1 MTLANRTYSAARW
14 TTASTVVRAG
24 LQLLQV
30 AVLARFLAPA
40 DYGLMAMVMVVLS
53 YAGLFSD
60 MGLSTAF
67 VQRQQI
73 SHEERSSLYWLS
85 VAVGGALML
94 IVMAIS
100 PLAAMF
106 FKEPQLTPLMVLV
119 ATNFLVIALGQQLRM
134 DAEKSLNFR
143 QLALIEIS
151 AALVGFAVAVLTAWL
166 DWGVY
171 ALVLAAMTSAWLT
184 MLLSWLVL
192 AQGWRPAWRLHWSEV
207 RWFVH
212 FGGGMVLNNVI
223 NHVNSTVDLILGGRI
238 LGAGPLGLYSV
249 PRNLMLQVQGMINPI
264 FTRVGF
270 PLIASIQ
277 HDKERVK
284 QVYLKTMNMTASV
297 NAPVYIAIAV
307 FAPEIVLLLLGPKW
321 TEAPP
326 LMRVLALWGLL
337 RSFGNPAGSLLF
349 GLGHVSLAAKWNAGL
364 LLILSPVVWF
374 GSQWGAMGMA
384 WAMAGLMAALFVP
397 GWAILVKPTCG
408 AGLGEYFRQVTVP
421 TLCASVAGLV
431 GLLVVS
437 SIENTLARL
446 LGGLTSGMLVYLIL
460 SRFFNREF
468 CKAVA
473 QAAGTNRFNALCGV
487 KTA

>member
-1 MTLANRTYSAARW
+1 MTLAGKTYSAARW

-53 YAGLFSD
+53 YAGLFND

-106 FKEPQLTPLMVLV
+106 FKEPQLTPLMLLI

-143 QLALIEIS
+143 PVVLIEIFS
-151 AALVGFAVAVLTAWL
+151 GLVGFAVAVLTAWL

-171 ALVLAAMTSAWLT
+171 ALALAAMTSAWLT
-184 MLLSWLVL
+184 MILSWLLL
-192 AQGWRPAWRLHWSEV
+192 AQGWRPAWRLRLGEV
-207 RWFVH
+207 RWFVQ
-212 FGGGMVLNNVI
+212 FGGTMVLNNVI
-223 NHVNSTVDLILGGRI
+223 NHTNATIDLVLGGRM
-238 LGAGPLGLYSV
+238 LGASQLGHYSV
-249 PRNLMLQVQGMINPI
+249 PRNLLLQVQGMVNPI

-284 QVYLKTMNMTASV
+284 HVYLKTMNMTASV
-297 NAPVYIAIAV
+297 NAPIYVAIAV
-307 FAPEIVLLLLGPKW
+307 FAPEIALILLGPNW
-321 TEAPP
+321 TEVAP
-326 LMRVLALWGLL
+326 LMRVLALWGLF

-349 GLGHVSLAAKWNAGL
+349 GLGHARLAAKWNAVL
-364 LLILSPVVWF
+364 LLITPPVVWF
-374 GSQWGAMGMA
+374 GAQWDAIGMA
-384 WAMAGLMAALFVP
+384 WSMGLLMAVLFVP
-397 GWAILVKPTCG
+397 GWAILIWPTCG
-408 AGLGEYFRQVTVP
+408 ASLWTYCKQVMKP
-421 TLCASVAGLV
+421 TLCAILAGLV
-431 GLLVVS
+431 ACLVASIFSLHWLRLGSGFAAGSVVYVLLS
-437 SIENTLARL
+437 WR
-446 LGGLTSGMLVYLIL
+446 
-460 SRFFNREF
+460 FNRG
-468 CKAVA
+468 AVA
-473 QAAGTNRFNALCGV
+473 TLKNAFKRSTTVLE
-487 KTA
+487 A

>member
-1 MTLANRTYSAARW
+1 MTLAGKTYSAARW
-14 TTASTVVRAG
+14 TTASNVVRAG

-85 VAVGGALML
+85 VVVGGALML
-94 IVMAIS
+94 IVMAIA

-106 FKEPQLTPLMVLV
+106 FKEPQLTPLMLLV
-119 ATNFLVIALGQQLRM
+119 ATNFLVIALSQQLRM

-143 QLALIEIS
+143 PIALIEIS

-171 ALVLAAMTSAWLT
+171 ALVLAAIASAWLT

-192 AQGWRPAWRLHWSEV
+192 PQGWRPAWRLHWSEV
-207 RWFVH
+207 RWFVR

-223 NHVNSTVDLILGGRI
+223 NHINSTVDLILGGRI
-238 LGAGPLGLYSV
+238 LGPSPLGLYSV
-249 PRNLMLQVQGMINPI
+249 PRNLMLQVQRMINPI
-264 FTRVGF
+264 FTRIGF

-277 HDKERVK
+277 DDKERVK
-284 QVYLKTMNMTASV
+284 QVYLKTINMTASV
-297 NAPVYIAIAV
+297 NAPVYVAIVA

-321 TEAPP
+321 TEAAP

-349 GLGHVSLAAKWNAGL
+349 SLGHVSLSVKWNAVL
-364 LLILSPVVWF
+364 LLITPLVVWF

-384 WAMAGLMAALFVP
+384 WAMAGLMAVLFIP
-397 GWAILVKPTCG
+397 GWAILVRPTCG
-408 AGLGEYFRQVTVP
+408 ASFGEYLKQVFAP
-421 TLCASVAGLV
+421 ILCAVLSGVAGFIFVIRFEDKLIRLGI
-431 GLLVVS
+431 GLL
-437 SIENTLARL
+437 IGLICYLCLTNILNKNFIKTLSKGIAMK
-446 LGGLTSGMLVYLIL
+446 SK
-460 SRFFNREF
+460 NR
-468 CKAVA
+468 
-473 QAAGTNRFNALCGV
+473 
-487 KTA
+487 